1 MWADVLDAVAE
12 LADVIVPGHGPV
24 GGEREVRELQQYLPL
39 IVCAGTIPPG
49 AWDAWPERDPRDAIN
64 IERAE
69 LLRSGRDEMP
79 PAMLASTTTVI
90 GARPRRL
97 IPLNQPAWARSCA
110 RLSMCGR
117 STSVRV
123 TMPTR

>member
-12 LADVIVPGHGPV
+12 LAEVIVPGHGPV
-24 GGEREVRELQQYLPL
+24 GGEREVRELQQYLRHC
-39 IVCAGTIPPG
+39 VAGAIPPG

-79 PAMLASTTTVI
+79 PAMLRAL
-90 GARPRRL
+90 RL
-97 IPLNQPAWARSCA
+97 
-110 RLSMCGR
+110 
-117 STSVRV
+117 
-123 TMPTR
+123 